1 MSCHHNEA
9 VKENIMMGVIGM
21 SETDMIEELGGADY
35 VEAYS
40 LNDYDSLVDA
50 LTEKRYDE
58 SPLVE

>member
-21 SETDMIEELGGADY
+21 SEEDMVEELGGADY
-35 VEAYS
+35 VKTFD

-58 SPLVE
+58 SPQVE